1 MVEFA
6 VSRPGFRI
14 SLRVETM
21 PPCAVHGAT
30 PCSCARPRS
39 LVYEN
44 PNDTPCVAMLE
55 TIGMSSYFKSAVA
68 TTWTGT
74 LIAMGSVAVGTIQGA
89 PVDEVFV
96 VAGTVSSPTPTF
108 QDWQL
113 NAQVPGTSGSVIP
126 TVQPFTTAQP
136 SAGTVVQVV
145 GNIVNGTGGTVTYN
159 EAGLAMAFTVY
170 PAALSTPLLLTHDTF
185 TGTVVPPLGVLIV
198 TYDFSIC

>member
-21 PPCAVHGAT
+21 PPCAVHAST
-30 PCSCARPRS
+30 PCSCPRPRS

-55 TIGMSSYFKSAVA
+55 TIGMSSYFMSAG
-68 TTWTGT
+68 WTGT
-74 LIAMGSVAVGTIQGA
+74 LIAMGSLLVGTIQGA
-89 PVDEVFV
+89 PADVVFV

-113 NAQVPGTSGSVIP
+113 NAQVSGTSGSVGA

-145 GNIVNGTGGTVTYN
+145 GYIVNGTGGTVTYN
-159 EAGLAMAFTVY
+159 EAGLAMAFNVF
-170 PAALSTPLLLTHDTF
+170 PAALSTPFLLTHDTF